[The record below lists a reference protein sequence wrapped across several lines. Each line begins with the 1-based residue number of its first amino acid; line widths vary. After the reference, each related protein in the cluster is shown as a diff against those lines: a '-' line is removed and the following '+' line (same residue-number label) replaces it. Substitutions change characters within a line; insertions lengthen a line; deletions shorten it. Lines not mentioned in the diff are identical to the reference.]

1 MMQWKNLSI
10 GSKLAVGFGLV
21 LLLLVLLGFRAVRGT
36 EEVLE
41 GMRLSTESILGIYS
55 LKVNETNHLAWSTEV
70 GQGLI
75 LGDMGQ
81 VAAQTD
87 YTQCE
92 FGKWYYGPERKT
104 LEASHPELAA
114 ALAELDAPHKAMH
127 KTLADMKELYARDG
141 AEAMP
146 RIRQIYMS
154 ETLVA
159 LEKFRGNLR
168 VLEGQVSALS
178 QAVRR
183 TAEEVAQRDLLL
195 IRYGAMAAVV
205 LGIIMAVGIGRG
217 IVRPLHSA
225 VQAADAIATGDLHPV
240 IAGTDRKDEVGLL
253 AQAFQRMISSLQRMA
268 DVMESIAGG
277 DLRQEVPM
285 RSEKD
290 EFGASLRTMGRN
302 LRELTEQIQHAMNT
316 LGASINQ
323 ISVTTAELSSS
334 AAETAAAMSE
344 TTATVEEVRQT
355 ASLTNQKA
363 RGVSERSKEAVRV
376 ALEGKA
382 ATDAVFQAMAQIRE
396 KMDSIAQGIIALS
409 EKSQRIGDIILAVND
424 LADQSNVLAVNASI
438 EASRAGEEGRGFAV
452 VAREI
457 RSLAEQSKQ
466 STAEIRSILEEIRKA
481 TTSAVLSTEEGGKA
495 VARGE
500 TQVVQ
505 AAQAIQGLVEVAS
518 KDAQA
523 AAQIAASSQEELAG
537 MEQVAQAMES
547 IRQASDQNVESARQ
561 LDQSLHALAN
571 LANELTA
578 LLSLYKI

>member
-41 GMRLSTESILGIYS
+41 GMRLSTESILSIYA

-75 LGDMGQ
+75 LGDMGH

-92 FGKWYYGPERKT
+92 FGKWYYGSERKA
-104 LEASHPELAA
+104 LEAKHPELATA
-114 ALAELDAPHKAMH
+114 IAELDAPHKAMH

-183 TAEEVAQRDLLL
+183 TAAEVAQRDLLL

-240 IAGTDRKDEVGLL
+240 IAGTERKDEVGLL

-268 DVMESIAGG
+268 DVMEGIANG

-285 RSEKD
+285 RSDKD

-500 TQVVQ
+500 TQVAQ

-571 LANELTA
+571 LADELTA

>member
-1 MMQWKNLSI
+1 MQWKNLSI
-10 GSKLAVGFGLV
+10 GSKLAVGFGTV

-41 GMRLSTESILGIYS
+41 GMHSVTDAVMDIYL
-55 LKVNETNHLAWSTEV
+55 LKVNETSHLAWSTEV
-70 GQGLI
+70 AQGLI
-75 LGDMGQ
+75 LEDMEQ
-81 VAAQTD
+81 VAAQAD
-87 YTQCE
+87 HTQCE
-92 FGKWYYGPERKT
+92 FGKWYYGPERKV
-104 LEASHPELAA
+104 LETEHPELVDSIAS
-114 ALAELDAPHKAMH
+114 LDAPHKAMH
-127 KTLADMKELYARDG
+127 HSLTEMKELYRRDG
-141 AEAMP
+141 AAAMP
-146 RIRQIYMS
+146 RVRQIFMG

-168 VLEGQVSALS
+168 VLEGQVSAVS

-183 TAEEVAQRDLLL
+183 AADQTAHQDLLM
-195 IRYGAMAAVV
+195 IQYGAMTAVV
-205 LGIIMAVGIGRG
+205 LGILMAVGIGRG
-217 IVRPLHSA
+217 IVRPLSNV
-225 VQAADAIATGDLHPV
+225 VQAADAIATGDLHPAIGDTV
-240 IAGTDRKDEVGLL
+240 RKDEVGML
-253 AQAFQRMISSLQRMA
+253 AKAFQRMITSLQQMA
-268 DVMESIAGG
+268 GVMEGIAAG
-277 DLRQEVPM
+277 DLRQEVPV
-285 RSEKD
+285 RSNKD

-302 LRELTEQIQHAMNT
+302 LREMTEQIQHAMNT
-316 LGASINQ
+316 LGASISQ

-466 STAEIRSILEEIRKA
+466 STAEIRGILEEIRKA

-500 TQVVQ
+500 TQVAQ
-505 AAQAIQGLVEVAS
+505 AAQSIQGLVEVAS

-561 LDQSLHALAN
+561 LDQSLHALGT